1 MQAKLRRSERFKNDL
16 QQLIEEQEMWKREQQ
31 RITNE
36 ENAKIVEYIEERDRN
51 IEIQREAEQQKLTS
65 MLEQQHRMVSVLN
78 DIEVGFMETFNSAS
92 IDIFIIWWTA

>member
-31 RITNE
+31 RTTNE

>member
-1 MQAKLRRSERFKNDL
+1 MQAKLRQSERFKNDL